1 MTTRSNVTLMIMY
14 EDESIDVRFS
24 NDSRLHL
31 STCGS
36 EFVLEKA
43 PDPSAHPLQRPEKI
57 RQRTR
62 FTISGY
68 KDLMIGALEFRN
80 RYATRPYLPEE
91 LIPTKNKKHFYSID
105 STVQWPELHFCKAEW
120 GPRGETMVT
129 SEKGRASLL
138 LSASGEDFTV
148 EFTCSLSQNP
158 NQHKSSCLSR
168 ETGGQ
173 LLSQHLHPKKRKGST
188 GNQQHSA
195 EESRHGEEQKV
206 SLIENEEVEL
216 SSSRTKS
223 EEGYLST
230 RVIQHHSCSCVPPIW
245 LYPLS
250 LARHFWTN
258 CQSKPS
264 VDAGSDGLEETEQTE
279 KTTTSVDGTSIENRK
294 SCLSQAL
301 PLTCTSPHRHRWTCK
316 DSLSKG
322 YQEQAL
328 DLPTEL
334 VKVVWCHGVIYRIIE
349 GAISV
354 IEVSPEDG
362 SVIRSSGVL
371 ANYFTHYRPDAGSGE
386 VKEITY
392 HVNSLPP
399 DIPGN
404 IYSMSSIVTRASRIL
419 TCHNQAR
426 HSLKLPATPSCLE
439 QESSY
444 SNPMLVG
451 QEVYNSVCG
460 HTTTTENV
468 HNRPSLVA
476 AELEKI
482 QRFNFLLDNS
492 SLVRPQTDSL
502 GLGAGG
508 YIHQDTQC
516 EPMTKNSIMEALHKT
531 SKTIQDIEAL
541 ISVTTLH
548 GNSLT

>member
-1 MTTRSNVTLMIMY
+1 MVTRSNVTLMIMY
-14 EDESIDVRFS
+14 EDESTDVRFS
-24 NDSRLHL
+24 NDTRLHL

-36 EFVLEKA
+36 EFVLEIA

-62 FTISGY
+62 FAISGY

-91 LIPTKNKKHFYSID
+91 LISSQNNKRLYCID
-105 STVQWPELHFCKAEW
+105 STVEWPELRFGKAER
-120 GPRGETMVT
+120 GPKGETMVT
-129 SEKGRASLL
+129 SEDGRASLL

-148 EFTCSLSQNP
+148 EFTCSLSQTP
-158 NQHKSSCLSR
+158 NQNKSSLSR
-168 ETGGQ
+168 EPGGQ
-173 LLSQHLHPKKRKGST
+173 LPRQYLRPKKQKSST
-188 GNQQHSA
+188 SNQQLSA
-195 EESRHGEEQKV
+195 EEIRHGEGQK
-206 SLIENEEVEL
+206 LRLKEKEESA
-216 SSSRTKS
+216 SSPHTKS
-223 EEGYLST
+223 DELYLST
-230 RVIQHHSCSCVPPIW
+230 RVIQHHSCSCVPSMW

-258 CQSKPS
+258 CQSKAS
-264 VDAGSDGLEETEQTE
+264 VETRSDELVEPAQIE
-279 KTTTSVDGTSIENRK
+279 KTSVDGTSVMNRK
-294 SCLSQAL
+294 SCLPEAL

-322 YQEQAL
+322 CKDQAL

-349 GAISV
+349 GAIPV

-362 SVIRSSGVL
+362 SVIRSNGVL
-371 ANYFTHYRPDAGSGE
+371 ANYFTHYRPEPGSGE

-399 DIPGN
+399 DISGN
-404 IYSMSSIVTRASRIL
+404 IYSVSSTVTRASRIL

-439 QESSY
+439 QDNISSK
-444 SNPMLVG
+444 PTVVG
-451 QEVYNSVCG
+451 QDAYNSVCG
-460 HTTTTENV
+460 HTTTTESV

-482 QRFNFLLDNS
+482 QRFKFLLDSS
-492 SLVRPQTDSL
+492 SLLQPQTDSP

-508 YIHQDTQC
+508 YKHQDTQC
-516 EPMTKNSIMEALHKT
+516 EPLTENSIAEALHKT

-548 GNSLT
+548 GNCLT